1 MNYQAGKDSFADF
14 MSASKGTIAK
24 EIIRS
29 AQHARFG
36 YVCGPRGYWIISSMC
51 PARLPEGRVRLEHF
65 SAEVDV
71 NGDPFVVV
79 AAKSGRAIHVSA
91 SDTILAALSRA

>member
-1 MNYQAGKDSFADF
+1 MDF
-14 MSASKGTIAK
+14 MSAFKGTIAE

-29 AQHARFG
+29 AQHARIWL
-36 YVCGPRGYWIISSMC
+36 CLRPAWILDHLIDVSR
-51 PARLPEGRVRLEHF
+51 AAALAKGRVRIEHF

-71 NGDPFVVV
+71 NGDPLVVV